1 MVDCYLYYS
10 FSSASSEAQMACV
23 LNVFTLSQMS
33 HTCFMYLP
41 LFLLSMSSL
50 QIFWWILFQFN
61 YSFCSLQVNSFIQ
74 FFLSFFFF
82 VFTFMVSTWIF
93 SYRVWFL
100 VNSFII
106 YFLEVITVV
115 LLKFDN
121 YNVYITCIS
130 ICAYSYPQLYSL
142 IHACMH
148 ICIYLHSLIQYA

>member
-1 MVDCYLYYS
+1 MCVKCVHSISDVSHLLYV
-10 FSSASSEAQMACV
+10 SSIIFAFHVKSTDFLVNSISIQ
-23 LNVFTLSQMS
+23 
-33 HTCFMYLP
+33 
-41 LFLLSMSSL
+41 LFLLLSAGKF
-50 QIFWWILFQFN
+50 I
-61 YSFCSLQVNSFIQ
+61 YSVLSFI
-74 FFLSFFFF
+74 FFF